1 MQQQHDIVS
10 IPIKTKKDIFHFR
23 DATSFLRTP
32 KRPKITTE
40 SIFILSSIT
49 TIISP
54 YNAHLSPGHKWFANQ
69 QLIDQT
75 NHVSLKQFPV
85 AYLMLKQALETELA
99 SLPHFIWTFTQ
110 PDNIATDD
118 VLFLKTIQ
126 FVLTD
131 FCNKCHR
138 NAFYQ
143 PKYERSYWIDR
154 VIPIF
159 QTFGDQSQL
168 LGFQW
173 CEIPTEEHVEFTIDP
188 DTWMRTTPIKYHDG
202 VGYDINGCNRLVME
216 GSSSSTLKE
225 DVDHTQDDTIKT
237 LYASIE
243 ILTSFLRRHATASFS
258 SLYSVVSYSLQCV
271 CTTITL
277 STTIL
282 DPDNV
287 GSYIQKEMRSVDIH
301 LTFNKYHLWVQ
312 VFELVAYL
320 FASLREQEVI
330 LEKVMKESPGV
341 IEVKDEE
348 RELHIFNGIIGTI

>member
-32 KRPKITTE
+32 KQPKITTE
-40 SIFILSSIT
+40 SISILSSIT

-54 YNAHLSPGHKWFANQ
+54 YNAHLSPGHKRKRWRRNWR
-69 QLIDQT
+69 
-75 NHVSLKQFPV
+75 
-85 AYLMLKQALETELA
+85 AY
-99 SLPHFIWTFTQ
+99 PHFIWTFTQ

-118 VLFLKTIQ
+118 VLLLKTIQ

-287 GSYIQKEMRSVDIH
+287 GSYIQKEMRSVDIP
-301 LTFNKYHLWVQ
+301 LTFNKYHLWMQ

-348 RELHIFNGIIGTI
+348 RGLHIFNGIIGTI

>member
-40 SIFILSSIT
+40 SISILSSIT

-54 YNAHLSPGHKWFANQ
+54 YNAHLSPGHKRFANQ

-118 VLFLKTIQ
+118 VLLLKTIQ

-154 VIPIF
+154 IIPIF

-202 VGYDINGCNRLVME
+202 VGYDINGCSRLVME

-243 ILTSFLRRHATASFS
+243 ILTSFLRRYATASFS
-258 SLYSVVSYSLQCV
+258 SLCSVVSYSLQCV

-287 GSYIQKEMRSVDIH
+287 GSYIQKEMRSVDIP
-301 LTFNKYHLWVQ
+301 LTFNKCHLWMQ

-320 FASLREQEVI
+320 FTSLREQEII
-330 LEKVMKESPGV
+330 LEKVMKESSGV
-341 IEVKDEE
+341 IEIKDEE
-348 RELHIFNGIIGTI
+348 RGLHILNGIIGTI